1 MIWSV
6 FLNRWCLSRGNC
18 VALPGIFARAIPKML
33 QLCSRFDW
41 KIWKPQPYVYY
52 IYIYIIYIHM
62 IYFIMLSTMVLCIYF
77 LKSKIPKIIYRVQFS
92 MAASWTQT
100 PRCSPGVCR
109 PWRQASKKLMLHMI
123 PATKL
128 GPEGRLTS
136 SARQR
141 SWLNFWNAQMF
152 MTKLICDTRSAHHQG
167 TSFGKH
173 MDENWT
179 TLHGSHKM
187 RGSFRWQ
194 RTAWKRPPSRD
205 HLKNCSLWI
214 GKSLDLALSPSC
226 LFSSLTDLG
235 AAKHW
240 PLRTK
245 SGQHAVKPWW
255 TVKGNG
261 YSETTHDLIDLLQLH
276 SVTILFLKIGRK
288 RSNAFLQ
295 ECEEVLHQ
303 RWEDRQCKA
312 YWIDACFY
320 QFSEKTGAKAEG

>member
-1 MIWSV
+1 MIWSA

-52 IYIYIIYIHM
+52 IYYIYIHM

-152 MTKLICDTRSAHHQG
+152 MTKTDLWYKISTSSRYQFWKTHGWKLNYVTWFSQNARFISMAEDRMKKATFTWPPQKLLIVNWEEPWSSPITFLLIFITDWLRCSKALAV
-167 TSFGKH
+167 
-173 MDENWT
+173 EN
-179 TLHGSHKM
+179 KI
-187 RGSFRWQ
+187 
-194 RTAWKRPPSRD
+194 RTARCQTMMNS
-205 HLKNCSLWI
+205 
-214 GKSLDLALSPSC
+214 
-226 LFSSLTDLG
+226 
-235 AAKHW
+235 
-240 PLRTK
+240 
-245 SGQHAVKPWW
+245 
-255 TVKGNG
+255 
-261 YSETTHDLIDLLQLH
+261 
-276 SVTILFLKIGRK
+276 
-288 RSNAFLQ
+288 
-295 ECEEVLHQ
+295 
-303 RWEDRQCKA
+303 
-312 YWIDACFY
+312 
-320 QFSEKTGAKAEG
+320 

>member
-1 MIWSV
+1 MIWSA

-52 IYIYIIYIHM
+52 IYILYTFIGST
-62 IYFIMLSTMVLCIYF
+62 IMLSTMVLCIYF

-141 SWLNFWNAQMF
+141 SWLNFWNVQMF

-173 MDENWT
+173 MGESWT
-179 TLHGSHKM
+179 TWFSQNARFISMAEDRMKKATFTWPPQKLLIVNWEEPWSSPITFLLIFITDWLRCSKALAVENKI
-187 RGSFRWQ
+187 
-194 RTAWKRPPSRD
+194 RTAR
-205 HLKNCSLWI
+205 C
-214 GKSLDLALSPSC
+214 
-226 LFSSLTDLG
+226 
-235 AAKHW
+235 
-240 PLRTK
+240 
-245 SGQHAVKPWW
+245 Q
-255 TVKGNG
+255 
-261 YSETTHDLIDLLQLH
+261 
-276 SVTILFLKIGRK
+276 TIMN
-288 RSNAFLQ
+288 S
-295 ECEEVLHQ
+295 
-303 RWEDRQCKA
+303 
-312 YWIDACFY
+312 
-320 QFSEKTGAKAEG
+320 